1 MTYADLSIK
10 RLSKEIAQDLEFEE
24 QDMVSDL
31 SLLWQGAAMQSD
43 TINFALYKLA
53 NPDADK
59 PDEKSIKK
67 VLSTIASMSTLV
79 GASMGSPVL
88 AGSSLIGGNILGIM
102 SQDTKALNYKYTRV
116 TDADMIILIR
126 KVEDLQQRAVDLY
139 YDYMS
144 AKRQLEFTNEL
155 VAERQRKFELAQK
168 NNAQRELIVIT
179 DAYYRT
185 ALDKQRTAKS
195 EFFSKRAALEQFVG
209 NETFVQFEAELAARD
224 RGETTKTAKS
234 EETTSNS
241 TEQDSEY
248 NNTIQNV
255 EQYTNNLQQ
264 AQTVDFESNDATSNN
279 QNESEETAPFSFV
292 QEDEESVTTGSSSNI
307 ENEDKPKHKLFNK
320 SKKKKS

>member
-1 MTYADLSIK
+1 
-10 RLSKEIAQDLEFEE
+10 
-24 QDMVSDL
+24 
-31 SLLWQGAAMQSD
+31 
-43 TINFALYKLA
+43 
-53 NPDADK
+53 
-59 PDEKSIKK
+59 
-67 VLSTIASMSTLV
+67 
-79 GASMGSPVL
+79 
-88 AGSSLIGGNILGIM
+88 
-102 SQDTKALNYKYTRV
+102 
-116 TDADMIILIR
+116 
-126 KVEDLQQRAVDLY
+126 
-139 YDYMS
+139 MS

-279 QNESEETAPFSFV
+279 QNESEGTAPFSFV
-292 QEDEESVTTGSSSNI
+292 QDDEESVTTGSSSNI

-320 SKKKKS
+320 SKKDKKGEENTTKTVAPEKKYPKNSTKDLIFLHGQDKHSVQSPLLKKTQTSTTTDNNQVQISQPATSLRPQTVDTTGLPPLDEIRIPDLTPNGYSIYSEYYGETNDSLPPL